1 MLFNSLEF
9 ILFFL
14 IVFILYWFVLHKK
27 LKHQNLL
34 LLASSYLFYGWWDW
48 RFLSLI
54 IISSV
59 VDYYLGIKIFQSNN
73 DKRRKRLLFISLAV
87 NLGFLGFFKYC
98 NFFIDSFVN
107 LLAQFNFNIDTYT
120 LNIILPVG
128 ISFYTFQTLSYSI
141 DIYKRKMEPTRNAI
155 SFFTFVAFFPQLVA
169 GPIERAKNL
178 LPQFSKKREF
188 NYQLARS
195 GGRLVLLGFFKK
207 IVVADSLAV
216 LVNAVYN
223 NPEGYAGIQMIIA
236 TVFFAFQ
243 IYCDFSGYSDIAIGI
258 SRFLGFNLMTNFRTP
273 YFSKSLTDFWRRW
286 HISLSTWFKDYVYI
300 PLGGS
305 RGTSFRVG
313 INLFITFLVSG
324 LWHGANWTFIAWGAI
339 HGIILI
345 IEKYFNK
352 RVNIQNNVF
361 TRVISII
368 YTFLIVCFAWIFF
381 RSNSISDA
389 FYIIN
394 NMFSDSSQWFDL
406 LAISLKFRGMGL
418 TMSDL
423 VYSIL
428 FTSMLITIELGM
440 KSLKI
445 KKVIGYYNTV
455 RWAIYLSMLFL
466 IIFSFTKNSAANF
479 IYFQF

>member
-223 NPEGYAGIQMIIA
+223 NPEGYAGIPMIIA

>member
-1 MLFNSLEF
+1 M
-9 ILFFL
+9 
-14 IVFILYWFVLHKK
+14 IV
-27 LKHQNLL
+27 
-34 LLASSYLFYGWWDW
+34 
-48 RFLSLI
+48 
-54 IISSV
+54 
-59 VDYYLGIKIFQSNN
+59 
-73 DKRRKRLLFISLAV
+73 
-87 NLGFLGFFKYC
+87 
-98 NFFIDSFVN
+98 
-107 LLAQFNFNIDTYT
+107 
-120 LNIILPVG
+120 
-128 ISFYTFQTLSYSI
+128 
-141 DIYKRKMEPTRNAI
+141 
-155 SFFTFVAFFPQLVA
+155 
-169 GPIERAKNL
+169 
-178 LPQFSKKREF
+178 
-188 NYQLARS
+188 
-195 GGRLVLLGFFKK
+195 
-207 IVVADSLAV
+207 
-216 LVNAVYN
+216 
-223 NPEGYAGIQMIIA
+223 A

-305 RGTSFRVG
+305 RGTHFRVG

-324 LWHGANWTFIAWGAI
+324 LWHGANWTFVAWGAI

-352 RVNIQNNVF
+352 SVNIQSNLF
-361 TRVISII
+361 TRVISMI

-394 NMFSDSSQWFDL
+394 NMFSDSAQWFDL

-423 VYSIL
+423 VYSIV

>member
-1 MLFNSLEF
+1 
-9 ILFFL
+9 
-14 IVFILYWFVLHKK
+14 
-27 LKHQNLL
+27 
-34 LLASSYLFYGWWDW
+34 
-48 RFLSLI
+48 LI

-73 DKRRKRLLFISLAV
+73 DKIRKRLLFISLAV

-141 DIYKRKMEPTRNAI
+141 DIYKRKMEPTRDVI

-223 NPEGYAGIQMIIA
+223 DPEGYAGIPMIVA

-324 LWHGANWTFIAWGAI
+324 LWHGANWTFVAWGAI

-345 IEKYFNK
+345 MEKYFNK
-352 RVNIQNNVF
+352 NVNRQSSLF
-361 TRVISII
+361 TRVISMI

-394 NMFSDSSQWFDL
+394 NMFSDSAQWFDL

-418 TMSDL
+418 TIPDL
-423 VYSIL
+423 VYSIV
-428 FTSMLITIELGM
+428 FISMLITIEIGM
-440 KSLKI
+440 KSLKL
-445 KKVIGYYNTV
+445 KKLIGHYNTL

>member
-73 DKRRKRLLFISLAV
+73 DKIRKKLLFISLAV

-141 DIYKRKMEPTRNAI
+141 DIYKRKMEPTRDAI

-223 NPEGYAGIQMIIA
+223 DPEGYAGIPMIVA

-313 INLFITFLVSG
+313 MNLFITFLVSG
-324 LWHGANWTFIAWGAI
+324 LWHGANWTFVAWGAI

-345 IEKYFNK
+345 IEKHFSK
-352 RVNIQNNVF
+352 SVNRKSNLF
-361 TRVISII
+361 TRAISMI

-394 NMFSDSSQWFDL
+394 NMFSDSAQWSDF

-418 TMSDL
+418 TILDL
-423 VYSIL
+423 VYSVVFI
-428 FTSMLITIELGM
+428 FMLITIEIGI

-445 KKVIGYYNTV
+445 KKLIGDYNTL